1 MKATILTIEDQPD
14 IRRLIRMTLEFKG
27 FQVLEADDGPQGLAL
42 ARDKQPD
49 LILLD
54 VMMPGMDGLT
64 VGRILTQDAQ
74 LSRIPVVMLSALG
87 AAADVDAGLATG
99 VRAYLV
105 KPFSPWELLS
115 LVGELI
121 TPAAQADGPAALKSP
136 ATSAD
141 TSLVARPHSAGP
153 A

>member
-1 MKATILTIEDQPD
+1 MPYTVLTIEDQPD

-27 FQVLEADDGPQGLAL
+27 HRVLEAGDGVEGLRL
-42 ARDKQPD
+42 ARFEKPD

-64 VGRILTQDAQ
+64 VGRTLAADPV

-87 AAADVDAGLATG
+87 NVGDIEAGLQCG

-105 KPFSPWELLS
+105 KPFSPWELLDKVAS
-115 LVGELI
+115 LS
-121 TPAAQADGPAALKSP
+121 TAADAAAP
-136 ATSAD
+136 
-141 TSLVARPHSAGP
+141 
-153 A
+153 